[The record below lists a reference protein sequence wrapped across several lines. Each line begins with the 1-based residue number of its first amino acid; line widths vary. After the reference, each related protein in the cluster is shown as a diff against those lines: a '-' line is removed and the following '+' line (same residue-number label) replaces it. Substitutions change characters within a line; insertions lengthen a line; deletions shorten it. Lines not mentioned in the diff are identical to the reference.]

1 VNIKGAL
8 FMKRKI
14 HLSICFGLICAVL
27 CSMSH
32 FSAACDDLRQN
43 VLRLH
48 IIANSDSDADQQL
61 KLKIRDEILRETD
74 GLFENSKNL
83 QEAQNTV
90 CDNLKFFEAVANEV
104 IAENGVNYT
113 ATASF
118 GASEFSTRYYDDF
131 TLPAGE
137 YQSLIITLGEEKGKN
152 WWCVVYPT
160 VCIPAAKGELN
171 DTVSDES
178 AQIAKGGKRFI
189 MRFKTVEIY
198 EKIKNF
204 INR

>member
-1 VNIKGAL
+1 
-8 FMKRKI
+8 
-14 HLSICFGLICAVL
+14 
-27 CSMSH
+27 
-32 FSAACDDLRQN
+32 
-43 VLRLH
+43 
-48 IIANSDSDADQQL
+48 
-61 KLKIRDEILRETD
+61 
-74 GLFENSKNL
+74 
-83 QEAQNTV
+83 
-90 CDNLKFFEAVANEV
+90 
-104 IAENGVNYT
+104 
-113 ATASF
+113 
-118 GASEFSTRYYDDF
+118 
-131 TLPAGE
+131 
-137 YQSLIITLGEEKGKN
+137 LGEAKGKN

>member
-1 VNIKGAL
+1 
-8 FMKRKI
+8 MKRKI

-90 CDNLKFFEAVANEV
+90 CDNLKFFEEVANEV
-104 IAENGVNYT
+104 IAENGFDYT

-118 GASEFSTRYYDDF
+118 GTSEFSTRYYDDF

-137 YQSLIITLGEEKGKN
+137 YQSLIITLGEAKGKN

-160 VCIPAAKGELN
+160 VCITAAKGELN

>member
-1 VNIKGAL
+1 
-8 FMKRKI
+8 MKRKI
-14 HLSICFGLICAVL
+14 HLSICCGLICAVL
-27 CSMSH
+27 LSMSS

-61 KLKIRDEILRETD
+61 KLKIRDQILAKTD
-74 GLFENSKNL
+74 GLFLNSENLEDAKTTIINNL
-83 QEAQNTV
+83 PY
-90 CDNLKFFEAVANEV
+90 FEEIANDV
-104 IAENGVNYT
+104 IKENGFDYT
-113 ATASF
+113 ATVTF
-118 GASEFSTRYYDDF
+118 GTSEFDTRYYEDF

-137 YQSLIITLGEEKGKN
+137 YESLIITLGNGDGQN

-160 VCIPAAKGELN
+160 VCVPAASKGDLS
-171 DTVSDES
+171 DTAKDKST
-178 AQIAKGGKRFI
+178 QIAKGGKRYV

-198 EKIKNF
+198 EKIKKL

>member
-1 VNIKGAL
+1 
-8 FMKRKI
+8 MKRKI

-104 IAENGVNYT
+104 IAENGFDYT

-118 GASEFSTRYYDDF
+118 GTSEFSTRYYDDF

-137 YQSLIITLGEEKGKN
+137 YQSLIITLGEAKGKN

>member
-1 VNIKGAL
+1 
-8 FMKRKI
+8 MKRKI
-14 HLSICFGLICAVL
+14 HLSVCFGLICAML

-48 IIANSDSDADQQL
+48 IIANSDSEADQQL
-61 KLKIRDEILRETD
+61 KLKIRDEILAKND
-74 GLFENSKNL
+74 GLFENAQNL
-83 QEAQNTV
+83 QDAENTV
-90 CDNLKFFEAVANEV
+90 RSNLAFFEEIANDV
-104 IAENGVNYT
+104 IAENGFNYT

-118 GASEFSTRYYDDF
+118 GVSEFSTRYYDDF
-131 TLPAGE
+131 TLPAGD
-137 YQSLIITLGEEKGKN
+137 YKSLIITLGEAKGKN

-160 VCIPAAKGELN
+160 ICIPAAKGELS
-171 DTVSDES
+171 DTVNDES
-178 AQIAKGGKRFI
+178 AQIAKGGKRFV

>member
-1 VNIKGAL
+1 
-8 FMKRKI
+8 MKRKI

-90 CDNLKFFEAVANEV
+90 CDNLKFFEEVANEG
-104 IAENGVNYT
+104 IAENGFDYT

-118 GASEFSTRYYDDF
+118 GTSEFSTRYYDDF

-137 YQSLIITLGEEKGKN
+137 YQSLIITLGEAKGKN

>member
-1 VNIKGAL
+1 
-8 FMKRKI
+8 MKRKI

-90 CDNLKFFEAVANEV
+90 CDNLKFFEEVANEV
-104 IAENGVNYT
+104 IAENGFDYT

-118 GASEFSTRYYDDF
+118 GTSEFSTRYYDDF

-137 YQSLIITLGEEKGKN
+137 YQSLIITLGEAKGKN

-171 DTVSDES
+171 DTVSDDS

>member
-1 VNIKGAL
+1 
-8 FMKRKI
+8 MKRKI

-104 IAENGVNYT
+104 IAENGFDYT

-137 YQSLIITLGEEKGKN
+137 YQSLIITLGEAKGKN

>member
-1 VNIKGAL
+1 
-8 FMKRKI
+8 MKRKI

-90 CDNLKFFEAVANEV
+90 CDNLKFFEEVANEV
-104 IAENGVNYT
+104 IAENGFDYT

-118 GASEFSTRYYDDF
+118 GTSEFSTRYYDDF

-137 YQSLIITLGEEKGKN
+137 YQSLIITLGEAKGKN

-160 VCIPAAKGELN
+160 VCIPASKGELN

-189 MRFKTVEIY
+189 MRFKTIEIY

>member
-1 VNIKGAL
+1 
-8 FMKRKI
+8 MKRKI

-90 CDNLKFFEAVANEV
+90 CDNLKFFEEVANEV
-104 IAENGVNYT
+104 IAENGFNYT

-118 GASEFSTRYYDDF
+118 GTSEFSTRYYDDF

-137 YQSLIITLGEEKGKN
+137 YQSLIITLGEAKGKN

-160 VCIPAAKGELN
+160 VCITAAKGELN

>member
-1 VNIKGAL
+1 
-8 FMKRKI
+8 MKRKI
-14 HLSICFGLICAVL
+14 HLSVCFGLICAVL

-48 IIANSDSDADQQL
+48 IIANSDSEADQQL
-61 KLKIRDEILRETD
+61 KLKIRDEILAKND
-74 GLFENSKNL
+74 GLFENAQNL
-83 QEAQNTV
+83 QDAENTV
-90 CDNLKFFEAVANEV
+90 CSNLAFFEEIANDV
-104 IAENGVNYT
+104 IAENGFNYT

-118 GASEFSTRYYDDF
+118 GVSEFSTRYYDDF
-131 TLPAGE
+131 TLPAGD
-137 YQSLIITLGEEKGKN
+137 YKSLIITLGEAKGKN

-160 VCIPAAKGELN
+160 ICIPAAKGELS
-171 DTVSDES
+171 DTVNDES
-178 AQIAKGGKRFI
+178 AQIAKGGKRFV

>member
-1 VNIKGAL
+1 
-8 FMKRKI
+8 MKKRI
-14 HLSICFGLICAVL
+14 ELSVAFGLICALLLSV
-27 CSMSH
+27 SH

-48 IIANSDSDADQQL
+48 IIANSDSDADQSL
-61 KLKIRDEILRETD
+61 KLKIRDEILKETGD
-74 GLFENSKNL
+74 LFLNCNDLENAEKTVKENLNSFSDIANRVIEKNG
-83 QEAQNTV
+83 
-90 CDNLKFFEAVANEV
+90 F
-104 IAENGVNYT
+104 NYT

-118 GASEFSTRYYDDF
+118 GKSDFSTRYYDDF

-137 YQSLIITLGEEKGKN
+137 YNSLIITLGEGEGKN

-160 VCIPAAKGELN
+160 VCISAATKGDLK
-171 DTVSDES
+171 DTVRAES
-178 AQIAKGGKRFI
+178 AQIAKGGKRYV

-198 EKIKNF
+198 EKIKNY

>member
-1 VNIKGAL
+1 
-8 FMKRKI
+8 MKRKI

-90 CDNLKFFEAVANEV
+90 CDNLKFFEEVANEV
-104 IAENGVNYT
+104 IAENGFDYT

-118 GASEFSTRYYDDF
+118 GTSEFSTRYYDDF

-137 YQSLIITLGEEKGKN
+137 YQSLIITLGEAKGKN

-178 AQIAKGGKRFI
+178 AQIANGGKRFI

>member
-1 VNIKGAL
+1 
-8 FMKRKI
+8 MKRKI
-14 HLSICFGLICAVL
+14 HLSICFGLICAVML
-27 CSMSH
+27 SMSH

-61 KLKIRDEILRETD
+61 KLKIRDEILVQTD
-74 GLFENSKNL
+74 GLFEGSNDL
-83 QEAQNTV
+83 QQAENAV
-90 CDNLKFFEAVANEV
+90 CDNLTRFEEIANNV
-104 IAENGVNYT
+104 ITENGFDYT

-118 GASEFSTRYYDDF
+118 GISEFSTRYYDDF

-137 YQSLIITLGEEKGKN
+137 YQSLIIKLGKAEGEN

-160 VCIPAAKGELN
+160 VCIPAAKGELS
-171 DTVSDES
+171 DTVNDES
-178 AQIAKGGKRFI
+178 AQIAKGGKRYI

-198 EKIKNF
+198 EKIKNL
-204 INR
+204 INC

>member
-1 VNIKGAL
+1 
-8 FMKRKI
+8 MKRKI
-14 HLSICFGLICAVL
+14 HLSICFGLVCAIML
-27 CSMSH
+27 SMSH

-48 IIANSDSDADQQL
+48 IIANSDSDDDQQL
-61 KLKIRDEILRETD
+61 KLKIRDEILAKTD
-74 GLFENSKNL
+74 GLFLEANDLENAK
-83 QEAQNTV
+83 ATV
-90 CDNLKFFEAVANEV
+90 CENLSEFEKIANEV
-104 IAENGVNYT
+104 IKENGFSYS
-113 ATASF
+113 ACARL
-118 GASEFSTRYYDDF
+118 GKSEFDTRYYEDF

-137 YQSLIITLGEEKGKN
+137 YQSLIVTLGEGEGKN

-160 VCIPAAKGELN
+160 VCIPAAVKGELE
-171 DTVSDES
+171 DSVSNES

-198 EKIKNF
+198 EKIKTF